1 MAPQMKHP
9 RTELLVPG
17 LKSASS
23 TPLASSLE
31 TRLSPSPQNI
41 TQTRSRLPPP
51 ALDIPPQLQ
60 VSAPIS
66 ILSRQPP
73 LKVHPQLSATT
84 RVNPKCQTLCAGTSP
99 VGHWLGP
106 RLPTRGLRVQLPA
119 QGAGIP
125 PTCLRAKIP
134 KHKYRRNIVNKF
146 NKDFKY
152 AMLCYAKSL

>member
-1 MAPQMKHP
+1 MKHP

-23 TPLASSLE
+23 TPLAWSLE

-41 TQTRSRLPPP
+41 TQTRSGLPPP
-51 ALDIPPQLQ
+51 TPDIPPQLQ

-66 ILSRQPP
+66 ILSHQPP
-73 LKVHPQLSATT
+73 PKVHPQLSATT

-106 RLPTRGLRVQLPA
+106 SLPMRGLRVQ
-119 QGAGIP
+119 P
-125 PTCLRAKIP
+125 PLRELGSHPHASGP
-134 KHKYRRNIVNKF
+134 KYQNINTEAILLTNSIKTLNMVHIKKKKKLFKNK
-146 NKDFKY
+146 
-152 AMLCYAKSL
+152 